1 MHLQPYIRRNFSP
14 DARTGH
20 SSSKYFDYYNHTYT
34 LGVFC
39 LLVAA
44 NTVDKR
50 HTYDR
55 QADRHTGS
63 RHAVVR
69 QHVGVRR
76 EVTGNTGDA
85 ADRQQQGVTGR

>member
-1 MHLQPYIRRNFSP
+1 MHLQIYIRRNFSP
-14 DARTGH
+14 DGRTGH
-20 SSSKYFDYYNHTYT
+20 SSSKYFDYSNHTFT

-39 LLVAA
+39 LLEAA

-63 RHAVVR
+63 RHAVVG
-69 QHVGVRR
+69 QQVGVRR
-76 EVTGNTGDA
+76 EVTGNTGCT
-85 ADRQQQGVTGR
+85 ADWQQQR